1 MKKAIIEGMCC
12 PGCAKDVK
20 TILTGIFG
28 ISNVQVSLEGGYA
41 LFDGFVSKEVIADAL
56 APEGYKLIRIEK
68 IA

>member
-20 TILTGIFG
+20 NILTGIFG
-28 ISNVQVSLEGGYA
+28 ITNVEVSLEGGYA
-41 LFDGFVSKEVIADAL
+41 LFEGFVSKEVIAEAL

-68 IA
+68 AA